1 MTHQDRRA
9 AINNFEGPGQFLIS
23 TEAGGEGINL
33 QRNCHIMVNY
43 DLPWNPMRLVQ
54 RIGRLYR
61 YGQKKRVVVFN
72 LYSPESMDDQI
83 MELMHERIGQVV
95 GDLAT
100 VSGEF
105 NERLG
110 EEILGELSELVDIG
124 EILEQATS
132 EGILRTT
139 ERIEEALK

>member
-1 MTHQDRRA
+1 
-9 AINNFEGPGQFLIS
+9 
-23 TEAGGEGINL
+23 
-33 QRNCHIMVNY
+33 
-43 DLPWNPMRLVQ
+43 PMRLVQ

-83 MELMHERIGQVV
+83 MDLMYERIGQGV

-100 VSGEF
+100 ISGEY

-110 EEILGELSELVDIG
+110 EDILGELSELVDI
-124 EILEQATS
+124 ENILELATS
-132 EGILRTT
+132 EGILRTK
-139 ERIEEALK
+139 ERIEEALKKAKEAASK